1 MTSSDRLSHAVWVA
15 TFQLP
20 LYDLGDI
27 EDVGRRAG
35 MMMTITSFGSVAG
48 PPISGALIQTTG
60 GFAATGYFA
69 GSMMLLSCIL
79 ALITRQ
85 LVLRNHLKHTGA
97 GISVDSSEDMSSSA
111 SINEKDDS

>member
-1 MTSSDRLSHAVWVA
+1 MSLSDRLSHAVWVA

-35 MMMTITSFGSVAG
+35 MIMTITSFGSVAG
-48 PPISGALIQTTG
+48 PPISGALIQATG

-69 GSMMLLSCIL
+69 GSTMLFSCVL

-85 LVLRNHLKHTGA
+85 LVLRNRSEHA
-97 GISVDSSEDMSSSA
+97 GSEISAKLS
-111 SINEKDDS
+111 